1 MAPVLWMQWFLET
14 IFTAVRVLLLAL
26 ATPLLE
32 KNATK
37 TLAARSLNVPVVF
50 SMARLIVLA
59 FAIAIFHQ
67 AWRAGI
73 AGWPEATLSIAIVL
87 ALPILGALERARPA
101 DAIAVAKALIGK
113 FGIGSTRSGVG
124 DLLGREPSTLDD
136 HPSGSAKDAAVG
148 NADNGDAQLDEAA

>member
-1 MAPVLWMQWFLET
+1 MAPILWMQWFFET
-14 IFTAVRVLLLAL
+14 TLTAVRVLLLAL

-32 KNATK
+32 KNAAK

-101 DAIAVAKALIGK
+101 EAISVAKAIVNRL
-113 FGIGSTRSGVG
+113 GIGSTRSGISE
-124 DLLGREPSTLDD
+124 LLGSEPPKGDDRLDD
-136 HPSGSAKDAAVG
+136 D
-148 NADNGDAQLDEAA
+148 GDPQSQKQEAA

>member
-1 MAPVLWMQWFLET
+1 MRAVLWMQWFVET
-14 IFTAVRVLLLAL
+14 TLTALRVLLVAI

-87 ALPILGALERARPA
+87 ALPVLGALERARPA
-101 DAIAVAKALIGK
+101 DAIALAKALASRL
-113 FGIGSTRSGVG
+113 GIGATRGG
-124 DLLGREPSTLDD
+124 
-136 HPSGSAKDAAVG
+136 K
-148 NADNGDAQLDEAA
+148 DEAA

>member
-1 MAPVLWMQWFLET
+1 MRAVLWMQWFVET
-14 IFTAVRVLLLAL
+14 TLTALRVLLVAI

-73 AGWPEATLSIAIVL
+73 AGWPEATVSIAIVL
-87 ALPILGALERARPA
+87 ALPVLGALERARPA
-101 DAIAVAKALIGK
+101 DAIALAKALASRL
-113 FGIGSTRSGVG
+113 GIGATRGG
-124 DLLGREPSTLDD
+124 
-136 HPSGSAKDAAVG
+136 K
-148 NADNGDAQLDEAA
+148 DEAA